1 MMDSLISFTKNVQ
14 VQLGRDRERM
24 KKIFAFLLVASLL
37 LGCGSKDPESIII
50 HGKMTKWPSIYIKE
64 SVDFFIHNP
73 VWSSENSRSVNVSGK
88 VPFRGDSANV
98 TFQARLQENDS
109 LWTTSWLLDGRPA
122 DSLETE
128 ELYDGMAFA
137 FAEGTVAFMKYT
149 LDHPFVKEL
158 DKAAQVDLGI
168 AGLKCFRYVMSP
180 QKFKTLDSIASLKFS
195 IAQGECFAKKAS
207 HPDVVEMYSG
217 MVRTSRMMLM
227 NVGLPEPIN
236 TYENNLM
243 EKDSVL
249 LNYLKSNGVNVD
261 SLLSAKSVSITDST
275 QKLPSGAED
284 SLRSTP
290 AMRMD

>member
-1 MMDSLISFTKNVQ
+1 M
-14 VQLGRDRERM
+14 
-24 KKIFAFLLVASLL
+24 A
-37 LGCGSKDPESIII
+37 
-50 HGKMTKWPSIYIKE
+50 KWPSIYIKE
-64 SVDFFIHNP
+64 SAEFFINNP
-73 VWSSENSRSVNVSGK
+73 VWSAQNSRSVDVSGR

-109 LWTTSWLLDGRPA
+109 LWATSWLLEGRPA

-128 ELYDGMAFA
+128 ELYDGMAYA
-137 FAEGTVAFMKYT
+137 FAEGTVTFMKYT

-158 DKAAQVDLGI
+158 DKSAQDDLGLASLMCI
-168 AGLKCFRYVMSP
+168 RYLKSP
-180 QKFKTLDSIASLKFS
+180 QKLKTLDSITMLKFS
-195 IAQGECFAKKAS
+195 IAQGECIAEKAS

-217 MVRTSRMMLM
+217 MARTSRMMLM
-227 NVGLPEPIN
+227 NVGLPEPIK
-236 TYENNLM
+236 TYENKLM

-275 QKLPSGAED
+275 QKLTSGMGD

-290 AMRMD
+290 AIRKD